1 MAQKQLEC
9 PPALAIADMW
19 HLSDYK
25 ESRER
30 HIPGEGLDISW
41 IDDATRKRQGELGPV
56 AAADHAR
63 HQGAPP
69 KQTGETA
76 NCMMLG
82 RETRFP

>member
-1 MAQKQLEC
+1 ML
-9 PPALAIADMW
+9 
-19 HLSDYK
+19 H
-25 ESRER
+25 
-30 HIPGEGLDISW
+30 
-41 IDDATRKRQGELGPV
+41 ATRKRQGELGPV